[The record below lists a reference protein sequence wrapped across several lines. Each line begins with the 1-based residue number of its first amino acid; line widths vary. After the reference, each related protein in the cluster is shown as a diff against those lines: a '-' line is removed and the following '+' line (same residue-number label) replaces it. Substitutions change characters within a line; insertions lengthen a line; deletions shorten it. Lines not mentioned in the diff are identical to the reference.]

1 MISLLVSLDPGGH
14 LSGFEKKTIDVRHRY
29 YAKPAAFTDSIVILS
44 ITEDSIKTLE
54 PYYGRWP
61 WPRSIYAEMVDE
73 LAARGAKAIGLDIIF
88 AEQSLRAEVDSR
100 QLSEL
105 RALSVNADVPEIR
118 NELTERLEGLR
129 PESSDVLFA
138 SAIEKAGNVFLA
150 SVFYADA
157 QDVVQNPGVEA
168 SGDETIKIQSALSK
182 SPLSLATGTGR
193 LKTFFN
199 ATVPFAELAK
209 APAGIGHINLFPD
222 SDGTARRFLPA
233 AVFNNKAYLAFPL
246 RIAAFALDVPTDEIK
261 IGEEEVSI
269 GEAGIPLLA
278 DGSAFIPYQGGRTV
292 KQRDEGGAYEPF
304 YRYIPYHDLI
314 ASKDLRESGQ
324 GPLLPDDA
332 FKDKIVLVT
341 IAAAGL
347 SDLRATPFSPVS
359 PGVEIHANIIDAVLS
374 KKSLK
379 PINPALEKIYMLLLA
394 LTIALITRF
403 TGPFGVFVVSGIAAS
418 VLGIHWAYFDHG
430 LILPVVGP
438 LVAMTATYL
447 SVLLLKYSVE
457 RREKSYIKKA
467 FGHYIAPAVLEEI
480 LKSPESLRLSG
491 ERRYMTVLFSDIEGF
506 TTLSGTLPPEEIGHI
521 LNDHMNRMVEC
532 VQQTGGTVDKFI
544 GDNVMAMWN
553 APARQEDHSARACE
567 TALAML
573 GALKNRG
580 KHMEDKGIFLNI
592 RVGVNTGEMVVGN
605 MGSKEIFDYT
615 VIGNEVNLCS
625 RLEAVNKDFGTR
637 IAVSESAYNE
647 VKSRFPDKFVFRRMA
662 RILLKGSA
670 APLNVYELTGWRGSI
685 DKNRLDAIE
694 KYEKGFSLFMERRLP
709 EAERFFRE
717 AVEKDNADTLS
728 KTYLSL
734 IAHYKENPLP
744 PDWDG
749 TYVQRTK

>member
-1 MISLLVSLDPGGH
+1 M
-14 LSGFEKKTIDVRHRY
+14 RHRY
-29 YAKPAAFTDSIVILS
+29 YAKPTAFTDSIVILS
-44 ITEDSIKTLE
+44 ITEDSIKRLE

-73 LAARGAKAIGLDIIF
+73 LAAHGAKAIGLDIIF
-88 AEQSLRAEVDSR
+88 AEQSLRAEIDSR

-105 RALSVNADVPEIR
+105 QALSVNADVPEIR
-118 NELTERLEGLR
+118 KDLTARLDTLR
-129 PESSDVLFA
+129 PESSDGLFA
-138 SAIEKAGNVFLA
+138 SAVEKAGTVFLA

-157 QDVVQNPGVEA
+157 QDVVRNPGVEA
-168 SGDETIKIQSALSK
+168 SGHDAVKIQSALSK
-182 SPLSLATGTGR
+182 SMVSLPAGPAH

-199 ATVPFAELAK
+199 ATVPFPELAK

-233 AVFNNKAYLAFPL
+233 AVFNNKAYLSFPL
-246 RIAAFALDVPTDEIK
+246 KIAAFALGVPADEIK
-261 IGEEEVSI
+261 ISKAGVSI
-269 GEAGIPLLA
+269 GGAVMPLLA
-278 DGSAFIPYQGGRTV
+278 DGSAFIPYQGGRII
-292 KQRDEGGAYEPF
+292 KHREAGDAYEPF
-304 YRYIPYHDLI
+304 YRYIAYHDLI

-324 GPLLPDDA
+324 EPLLPDNT

-359 PGVEIHANIIDAVLS
+359 PGVEIHANIIDALLS
-374 KKSLK
+374 KRYLK
-379 PINPALEKIYMLLLA
+379 TVNPTLEKIYIFLLA

-403 TGPFGVFVVSGIAAS
+403 TGPFGVLVVSGIAAS
-418 VLGIHWAYFDHG
+418 VLGVHWAYFGHG

-438 LVAMTATYL
+438 LVAMTVTYL
-447 SVLLLKYSVE
+447 SVLLLKYAVE

-506 TTLSGTLPPEEIGHI
+506 TTLSGRLPPEEVGHI

-532 VQQTGGTVDKFI
+532 IQQTGGTVDKFI

-553 APARQEDHSARACE
+553 APAEQEDHAARACE
-567 TALAML
+567 TALLML
-573 GALKNRG
+573 DALKKRG
-580 KHMEDKGIFLNI
+580 KRMQEKGIFLNI

-637 IAVSESAYNE
+637 IAVSESSYNE
-647 VKSRFPDKFVFRRMA
+647 VKRHHPDKFVFRRMA

-670 APLNVYELTGWRGSI
+670 TPLNVRELTGWRSSFDNG
-685 DKNRLDAIE
+685 RLDAIE
-694 KYEKGFSLFMERRLP
+694 KYEKGFDLFMERRLP
-709 EAERFFRE
+709 EAEKLFRE
-717 AVEKDNADTLS
+717 AIEDDRSDALS

-734 IAHYKENPLP
+734 IEHYKENPLP